1 LEVYYDK
8 VWTETDTLSALV
20 GAIYQVRDD
29 LSFDAAFRYAVVNG
43 RPVNEIR
50 AGLTFAFKVDGDKTG
65 KTDKTPARPGA
76 SFGKGGLSR

>member
-43 RPVNEIR
+43 RPMNEIR
-50 AGLTFAFKVDGDKTG
+50 AGLTFAFKVEGD
-65 KTDKTPARPGA
+65 KTDKTPVRPGA
-76 SFGKGGLSR
+76 SFGNWGHSR